1 MPEES
6 VSRLIDE
13 TVVVQILGSAPQLVS
28 VTEAVAPVLPGEPSD
43 EVLVN
48 PGGIPVVASVAVP
61 PTQVISHPAVEVI
74 VTAVSPGLPGLR
86 GDEATLVV
94 QLAADTAQATADAAI
109 QSVLDASAY
118 SVRYDAPQGLTEP
131 QIKQAWNNLNLA
143 DVDLDLVALMDA
155 AL

>member
-1 MPEES
+1 MPETS
-6 VSRLIDE
+6 ISRLVDE
-13 TVVVQILGSAPQLVS
+13 TVVVQVLGSPPQLVS
-28 VTEAVAPVLPGEPSD
+28 VTEAVAPVLPGEPMD
-43 EVLVN
+43 EVLIN
-48 PGGIPVVASVAVP
+48 PGGIPVVAAVAVP
-61 PTQVISHPAVEVI
+61 PTQVVSHPAAEVI

-94 QLAADTAQATADAAI
+94 QLATDTAQAVADAAI

-118 SVRYDAPQGLTEP
+118 SIRYDSPQGLTES
-131 QIKQAWNNLNLA
+131 QIKQAWDNLNLA